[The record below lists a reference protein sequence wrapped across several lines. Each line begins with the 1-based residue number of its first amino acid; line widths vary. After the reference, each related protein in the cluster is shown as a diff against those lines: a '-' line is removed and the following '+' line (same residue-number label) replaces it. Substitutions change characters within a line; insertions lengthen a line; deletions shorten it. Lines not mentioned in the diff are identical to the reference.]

1 MTIAGLDETR
11 YELYDGAEVRF
22 KLTIGLRT
30 MAGTGKILDVYNA
43 GGTTLLFLDGV
54 DGATGQKVWLHIR
67 AEHIVEVIKLGT
79 LAQMVVDL
87 EKAKPKTEIPEDV
100 KLLIRTMDIRNEEM
114 RINLA
119 NIRKKHG
126 I

>member
-1 MTIAGLDETR
+1 
-11 YELYDGAEVRF
+11 
-22 KLTIGLRT
+22 
-30 MAGTGKILDVYNA
+30 
-43 GGTTLLFLDGV
+43 
-54 DGATGQKVWLHIR
+54 
-67 AEHIVEVIKLGT
+67 
-79 LAQMVVDL
+79 MVVDL

-119 NIRKKHG
+119 NIRKKYG